1 MFWELHRNS
10 REQDMRELS
19 QLLSA
24 FFRYA
29 ALQNGTSLDED
40 ALLRAFPKSASWL
53 LEQFHGTEENRKK
66 LQKAVKDL
74 FLLPANRRLEIAL
87 AVVHDMEFDQT
98 ADPNRFY
105 FSVPSLPASEQKI
118 VKAFFHYFY
127 DVSFHHAVGPHIN
140 GHISGATRKQFL
152 ADYYQANKPLRH
164 VCPVC
169 LHPKSDALKETDLE
183 HYFPK
188 GVYSPLILHPSNL
201 FFACKDC
208 NETWKHTG
216 DALRKGKRPKPLSS
230 VFLPYRDTVKDHTA
244 VTFRRSKN
252 TDHIRLL
259 SVSGDPAEQ
268 EKIKNFNDLYQL
280 ETRWSADIERIFEQ
294 LRTFCASQDPGE
306 KKRPREEV
314 LEKLQKK
321 CEELQAL
328 SGFPDR
334 HVESAYLHWLCETMF
349 DAFYDSL

>member
-10 REQDMRELS
+10 REQDMQELS

-24 FFRYA
+24 FFYYA
-29 ALQNGTSLDED
+29 ALQSGTSLDED
-40 ALLRAFPKSASWL
+40 ALLRIFPKSAPWL
-53 LEQFHGTEENRKK
+53 LEQFRGTEKNRKK
-66 LQKAVKDL
+66 LQKAVEDL
-74 FLLPANRRLEIAL
+74 FLLPANRRMEIAL
-87 AVVHDMEFDQT
+87 AVSHDMEFDQT
-98 ADPNRFY
+98 TDPDSFY
-105 FSVPSLPASEQKI
+105 FSVPSLPASEQEI

-127 DVSFHHAVGPHIN
+127 DVSFHHAVGPNIN

-152 ADYYQANKPLRH
+152 TDYYQANKPLRY

-169 LHPKSDALKETDLE
+169 LHPKSDAPKETDLE

-208 NETWKHTG
+208 NRTWKHIE
-216 DALRKGKRPKPLSS
+216 DVLQKGKHPKPLSS
-230 VFLPYRDTVKDHTA
+230 VFLPYQDTVKDHTA

-294 LRTFCASQDPGE
+294 LRTFCANQDPRGGKAPQGGSPQKAA
-306 KKRPREEV
+306 KKV
-314 LEKLQKK
+314 
-321 CEELQAL
+321 
-328 SGFPDR
+328 
-334 HVESAYLHWLCETMF
+334 
-349 DAFYDSL
+349 